1 MKKRKKTRQEKIIA
15 DLHRKIQLQKQV
27 NDLPSYQYDKTV
39 KLTQTHIINTQIL
52 SDGKK
57 LNPYLLPD
65 LVKTLFVTG
74 AILVLEIGLF
84 FILKNRIFV
93 LLNMSF

>member
-15 DLHRKIQLQKQV
+15 DLHRKIQLQKQE
-27 NDLPSYQYDKTV
+27 NGTTSYQYERVV
-39 KLTQTHIINTQIL
+39 KEAQTHTVNTQIL
-52 SDGKK
+52 SDEKK
-57 LNPYLLPD
+57 LYPYLLPD

-74 AILVLEIGLF
+74 SILISEIVLF